1 MAKNAKPCY
10 HSRMGTKNISFPPEL
25 EAYVDAKVASGEYA
39 HASEVVREGIRLMMR
54 TEAEKLEWLRNAIA
68 EGVACADRGEFLT
81 SEEVMQRLKES
92 LARWAAE
99 HEGVKE

>member
-1 MAKNAKPCY
+1 MAKNAKACY

-54 TEAEKLEWLRNAIA
+54 TEAEKLEWLRNAIGQAVA
-68 EGVACADRGEFLT
+68 EADRGEFLT
-81 SEEVMQRLKES
+81 EEEVTAHLKES
-92 LARWAAE
+92 LRKWAAE
-99 HEGVKE
+99 HEGTAE